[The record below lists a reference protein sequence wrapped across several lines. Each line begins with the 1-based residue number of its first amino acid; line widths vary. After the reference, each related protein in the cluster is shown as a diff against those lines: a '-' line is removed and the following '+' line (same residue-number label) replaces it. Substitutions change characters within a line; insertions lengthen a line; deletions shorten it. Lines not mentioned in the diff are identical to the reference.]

1 VRRNGILNH
10 RLAGAIAAL
19 GHGDMLL
26 VVDAGFPIPRGADR
40 VDLAVLRDLPD
51 LRTVLSAIHRE
62 LIVERV
68 VFASEMAENNA
79 PLHGFLEQEFRGV
92 ELEGRPHVDML
103 GGAAAEAKTIVR
115 TGAFDPWGN
124 IGLVS
129 GVDVP
134 AWFGREGVVMPESY
148 EERFA
153 EMSRDAAEGRWAR

>member
-1 VRRNGILNH
+1 VRRSGILNH

-26 VVDAGFPIPRGADR
+26 VVDAGFPIPRAADR
-40 VDLAVLRDLPD
+40 IDLAVVRDLPD
-51 LRTVLSAIHRE
+51 LRTVLRAVHRE

-68 VFASEMAENNA
+68 VFASEMAVNNA
-79 PLHGFLEQEFRGV
+79 PLHAFLQEEFDGA
-92 ELEGRPHVDML
+92 ELDGRPHERML
-103 GGAAAEAKTIVR
+103 GGAALEAKTIVR

-134 AWFGREGVVMPESY
+134 EWFSREGVLMPGSY
-148 EERFA
+148 EERHA
-153 EMSRDAAEGRWAR
+153 AMSRDAAEGRWAR